1 MCVFLD
7 FFFFKQLVF
16 LLLCQFTKVKQTN
29 LSDVSVIN
37 WIHSGS
43 IPWLEQKANMFLK
56 HNHGLCYL
64 HLLTF
69 RQQWLWGVPA
79 IRLSNH
85 YISTKTRGNSALL
98 ILWPRLWISELSLS
112 IIIIIILYYNS
123 SFNSIQIPLFVPKGQ
138 LKYNYITGQ
147 YNFFLPITHLM
158 ILAVMCGWLFVTDR
172 CSCCVC
178 FVCLWSLV
186 YLCIGPTLEN
196 GKTLRALDNSN
207 ATSWSFFIL
216 LSLCR
221 PWRSTAENSPLN
233 YWKTPKKLRNT
244 FLIRVTS
251 AGTLVLHR

>member
-1 MCVFLD
+1 MLSREQQELQVSITITITGHFIFCDLIMVILGLMSQPATWSRFKKKKKKVLWLALCHAYNLLCVMCVFLD

-98 ILWPRLWISELSLS
+98 ILWPDFGSVSSRSLLLLLLLFS
-112 IIIIIILYYNS
+112 IITV
-123 SFNSIQIPLFVPKGQ
+123 NSIQF
-138 LKYNYITGQ
+138 KY
-147 YNFFLPITHLM
+147 L
-158 ILAVMCGWLFVTDR
+158 
-172 CSCCVC
+172 
-178 FVCLWSLV
+178 
-186 YLCIGPTLEN
+186 YLSP
-196 GKTLRALDNSN
+196 RDN
-207 ATSWSFFIL
+207 
-216 LSLCR
+216 
-221 PWRSTAENSPLN
+221 
-233 YWKTPKKLRNT
+233 
-244 FLIRVTS
+244 
-251 AGTLVLHR
+251 